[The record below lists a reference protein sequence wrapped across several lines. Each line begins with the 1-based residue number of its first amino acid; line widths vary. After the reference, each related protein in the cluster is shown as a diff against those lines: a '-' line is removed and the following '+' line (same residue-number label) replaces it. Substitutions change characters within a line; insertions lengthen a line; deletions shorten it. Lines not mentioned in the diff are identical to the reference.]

1 MRATSIV
8 DVTPPPCK
16 LPSFCVTGLA
26 SDLAN
31 ITFHTVTLQNINVAN
46 CESQDQDQALLFR
59 FGRFISHL
67 VESDHVTFSAATASV
82 GHIWVQAVNPTQG
95 EPELLIL
102 AGEHEKNVRSDFSI
116 CITAQST
123 HGASTEATVAEKT
136 PFNLLVEHID
146 VDKINISLIL
156 RSDYGGNTAA
166 EHLAALVAAYLRS
179 DSTDAT
185 GGVAGLEPSRVNF
198 TPFLRANN
206 HQANG
211 TNSNSAASR
220 LLHSAFEDC
229 VRQHP
234 NNIAV
239 EYLCRTS
246 SPTPAQR
253 STTAYT
259 RRDVTY
265 AELNTQANDLALE
278 LRLMLQVLK
287 DRWRPVV
294 GDQYAVPL
302 LILPSPELFV
312 AMLAI
317 LKLGHAFSSLPSDA
331 PVERLRAI
339 VDDLGAPVLFG
350 VGPAP
355 WQDVEG
361 SREVFDGIL
370 WVDIIN
376 PSAWRTDF
384 LVDDMPC
391 PSVRCTSEH
400 DICYLFYTSGSTGKP
415 KGVLGPHR
423 AAIAC
428 VESTLHGPLSHLAA
442 GPRLRWLSLSAPSFD
457 PFIIDTFVPLS
468 MGGVVCV
475 AERDLLLTDP
485 EACARELRATA
496 SYAVASLAL
505 LMRPEKMP
513 QLKTL
518 IVGGESVNSRVIEKF
533 ARVHGSRHAED
544 DRYLINAY
552 GPTETTIFMT
562 AEPCTQ
568 ASRSSIIGDA
578 LSSAFCLVVDPG
590 SLDAGKLREK
600 PFGLPGELIVGGPQV
615 ARGYLNRE
623 KETLR
628 AFIPAEQ
635 FPELGL
641 PVGTMLYRTGDKSRV
656 VWSVDGKP
664 SIDFLGRID
673 TDQVKLNG
681 RRVELTEIENV
692 LAGVEGVAAVA
703 VVVVKKPGTGSSHL
717 IAFVSLWPD
726 QDEQAVVARC
736 RAQAERLLP
745 HWMSPET
752 YTTLS
757 QLPWTASGK
766 VDRKTLVR
774 FAVGDEAPVLSHSS
788 NATSQQVK
796 SVDTDKQPMDSS
808 SIVNRGI
815 ITAIG
820 KDAVGLDQST
830 SLLSLGLDS
839 LRAMVLLQR
848 LRDDG
853 IEGLGLSEVL
863 SSETVRDLTNLVQS
877 RMLTATED
885 TIMAMEMQPEKNSEF
900 TNVNGQHKM
909 ATSTSEADNVD
920 VSAIAIDNEEALY
933 ELPNTAKLRH
943 FSHHCLD
950 KCASALALSASDIEQ
965 ILPATN
971 TQVRILYIAT
981 RPGFVDPSRYSGRPQ
996 IEHFVY
1002 DLPLDKLDPA
1012 RFKRAV
1018 NVVLQRH
1025 DCFRA
1030 IFCSVDH
1037 PLFPFAM
1044 CILNKGSER
1053 CKIPTIEIVCNF
1065 DSKDN
1070 ERWQNTIVSS
1080 QRAAEDSMSMDR
1092 PGVTVTWVRSADENR
1107 DIMILS
1113 LSHAIYDGV
1122 MLSHIREEIAAE
1134 YVNPGSKQSGIQGHT
1149 DSTTNLALLPIRAT
1163 VELLLERGDWTE
1175 TMFYWM
1181 KRLGGVPN
1189 FHIGSK
1195 RPIPRVERSL
1205 TQSGV
1210 NEITHMRRSALSSS
1224 ISMQELSK
1232 NATSSLGTTMSSVVQ
1247 AAWVSVLAQ
1256 TIESDKT
1263 SAGLLHAQFGSIVN
1277 GRTTHDL
1284 WRCVAPVLTTVPIH
1298 LPLNLG
1304 GNKENP
1310 TNREVCRML
1319 AAQNTDSLPYIDIP
1333 CTSVEMFEMGHARFD
1348 TVLNLQAYRSGG
1360 SSCGSMT
1367 TEDVTM
1373 REVPGW
1379 DNWHNLLPPF
1389 KEVDVGSVIMME
1401 LWPAFGPQ
1409 GPDWDGKMTLK
1420 STYNTRRP
1428 GYEFLTEEW
1437 MAGMLNA
1444 MEDAL
1449 GVPTTALDLA
1459 NAVSSDSTSSVGTP
1473 SEGGDLARHCR
1484 SYWRH
1489 RIPCS
1494 TFFEY
1499 GAIAEPPQ
1507 IQSCAKSILHHAL
1520 SHNAGELVPLLLEH
1534 GAKVEAKTDHDMT
1547 PFLKAASCG
1556 SVLALEALHAAGC
1569 GIHARDDMQRTALHH
1584 AAVGHSHAVKVLLRS
1599 GLDQRSRRRGQ
1610 NSATSDTC

>member
-1 MRATSIV
+1 MRATSIL

-26 SDLAN
+26 TDLAN
-31 ITFHTVTLQNINVAN
+31 VTAHIVTLQHIGVTN
-46 CESQDQDQALLFR
+46 CEAQAQDQALLYR
-59 FGRFISHL
+59 FGRFISHV
-67 VESDHVTFSAATASV
+67 VESEHATFSAATPSV
-82 GHIWVQAVNPTQG
+82 GRIWVQAVNPIQG
-95 EPELLIL
+95 EPELHIL
-102 AGEHEKNVRSDFSI
+102 ATEHAKTVQSDFSI
-116 CITAQST
+116 LITSQNT
-123 HGASTEATVAEKT
+123 DGASTKATVAEKT
-136 PFNLLVEHID
+136 PFILLVEHIE
-146 VDKINISLIL
+146 VDKINISLSL
-156 RSDYGGNTAA
+156 RRDYGGIIAT
-166 EHLAALVAAYLRS
+166 EHLARLVAAYLKS

-185 GGVAGLEPSRVNF
+185 CGVAGLEPSRVNF
-198 TPFLRANN
+198 APFVRGNTH

-211 TNSNSAASR
+211 ANGHAGSR

-229 VRQHP
+229 VRLHP
-234 NNIAV
+234 DNIAV

-246 SPTPAQR
+246 SPTSAQR
-253 STTAYT
+253 PTTAYI

-265 AELNTQANDLALE
+265 AELNAQADELASE
-278 LRLMLQVLK
+278 LGLMLQVLK
-287 DRWRPVV
+287 DRWRPIS

-302 LILPSPELFV
+302 FIPPRPELFV

-355 WQDVEG
+355 WGEIEG
-361 SREVFDGIL
+361 SREIFDGIL
-370 WVDIIN
+370 WVDIAN

-384 LVDDMPC
+384 LIDDMPD
-391 PSVRCTSEH
+391 PNVRCTNEE

-423 AAIAC
+423 AAVAC
-428 VESTLHGPLSHLAA
+428 VASTLQGPLSHLPV

-457 PFIIDTFVPLS
+457 PFIIDSFVPLS

-513 QLKTL
+513 ELKTL

-533 ARVHGSRHAED
+533 ARVHGSTHADD

-578 LSSAFCLVVDPG
+578 LSSAFCLVVDPD
-590 SLDAGKLREK
+590 SLDAGKLVEK
-600 PFGLPGELIVGGPQV
+600 PFGLAGELVVGGPQV

-623 KETLR
+623 KETSR
-628 AFIPAEQ
+628 AFISAEQ
-635 FPELGL
+635 FPELDL
-641 PVGTMLYRTGDKSRV
+641 PLGTMLYRTGDKSRV
-656 VWSVDGKP
+656 VWSADGKP

-692 LAGVEGVAAVA
+692 LAGAEGVAAVA
-703 VVVVKKPGTGSSHL
+703 VVVVKKPGAGSSHL

-726 QDEQAVVARC
+726 QDEQEVVARC

-745 HWMSPET
+745 QWMSPET
-752 YTTLS
+752 YTTLN

-774 FAVGDEAPVLSHSS
+774 FAVGDEAPVPSHNSDAS
-788 NATSQQVK
+788 SQQVK
-796 SVDTDKQPMDSS
+796 SADTEKQPMDSS

-820 KDAVGLDQST
+820 KDAAGLDPST

-885 TIMAMEMQPEKNSEF
+885 TVMTMETQPEKGSGF
-900 TNVNGQHKM
+900 TNTNGSFVQHKIEI
-909 ATSTSEADNVD
+909 STSEADNID
-920 VSAIAIDNEEALY
+920 VSAIAIDDEEALY

-950 KCASALALSASDIEQ
+950 KCASSLTLMASEIEQ
-965 ILPATN
+965 VLPATN

-981 RPGFVDPSRYSGRPQ
+981 RPGFVDLSRYSGRPQ

-1002 DLPLDKLDPA
+1002 DLPLDKLDPVC
-1012 RFKRAV
+1012 FKRAV

-1030 IFCSVDH
+1030 VFCSVEH

-1044 CILNKGSER
+1044 CILNKESER
-1053 CKIPTIEIVCNF
+1053 SKIPTVEIVCNF
-1065 DSKDN
+1065 DSKDS
-1070 ERWQNTIVSS
+1070 ERWQNTIVSC

-1092 PGVTVTWVRSADENR
+1092 PGVTVTWVRSADGNR

-1134 YVNPGSKQSGIQGHT
+1134 YVNPGSTPSGIQGHT
-1149 DSTTNLALLPIRAT
+1149 DSATNLALLPIRAT
-1163 VELLLERGDWTE
+1163 VELLLNRGDWTE

-1189 FHIGSK
+1189 FHIGPK
-1195 RPIPRVERSL
+1195 RPVPRVERSL
-1205 TQSGV
+1205 AQSGV
-1210 NEITHMRRSALSSS
+1210 NEITHMRRSALTSSL
-1224 ISMQELSK
+1224 SMQELS
-1232 NATSSLGTTMSSVVQ
+1232 NSATSSLGTTMASVVQ

-1256 TIESDKT
+1256 TTEAD
-1263 SAGLLHAQFGSIVN
+1263 GLLHAQFGSIVN
-1277 GRTTHDL
+1277 GRTTQDL

-1298 LPLNLG
+1298 LPLSLG
-1304 GNKENP
+1304 GNKKNP

-1319 AAQNTDSLPYIDIP
+1319 AAQNTDALPYIDIP

-1360 SSCGSMT
+1360 SSSGSIK
-1367 TEDVTM
+1367 DVTM
-1373 REVPGW
+1373 RDLPGW

-1420 STYNTRRP
+1420 ATYNTRRP

-1449 GVPTTALDLA
+1449 VRILA
-1459 NAVSSDSTSSVGTP
+1459 HP
-1473 SEGGDLARHCR
+1473 
-1484 SYWRH
+1484 
-1489 RIPCS
+1489 
-1494 TFFEY
+1494 
-1499 GAIAEPPQ
+1499 
-1507 IQSCAKSILHHAL
+1507 
-1520 SHNAGELVPLLLEH
+1520 
-1534 GAKVEAKTDHDMT
+1534 
-1547 PFLKAASCG
+1547 
-1556 SVLALEALHAAGC
+1556 
-1569 GIHARDDMQRTALHH
+1569 DDEFYVR
-1584 AAVGHSHAVKVLLRS
+1584 
-1599 GLDQRSRRRGQ
+1599 
-1610 NSATSDTC
+1610 

>member
-1 MRATSIV
+1 MRATSIL

-26 SDLAN
+26 ADLAN
-31 ITFHTVTLQNINVAN
+31 VTTHTVTLKHIGIGN
-46 CESQDQDQALLFR
+46 CESQDQALLYR
-59 FGRFISHL
+59 FGRFISH
-67 VESDHVTFSAATASV
+67 VVDSDHVTFSAATPSV

-95 EPELLIL
+95 EPELQIL
-102 AGEHEKNVRSDFSI
+102 EGDYEKTVQSDFSI
-116 CITAQST
+116 CITAHNT
-123 HGASTEATVAEKT
+123 HGPSTEATVAEKT
-136 PFNLLVEHID
+136 PFILLVEHVD
-146 VDKINISLIL
+146 VEKINISLSL
-156 RSDYGGNTAA
+156 RSDYGGKIAT
-166 EHLAALVAAYLRS
+166 EHLANLVAAYLKS
-179 DSTDAT
+179 DSIDAT
-185 GGVAGLEPSRVNF
+185 GGVAGLAPSRVNF
-198 TPFLRANN
+198 APFSRGKN

-211 TNSNSAASR
+211 ANGHAPSHH

-234 NNIAV
+234 DNIAV
-239 EYLCRTS
+239 EYLWRA
-246 SPTPAQR
+246 SPTSAQKFA
-253 STTAYT
+253 TAYT

-265 AELNTQANDLALE
+265 AELNDQANQLASE
-278 LRLMLQVLK
+278 LGLMLQVLK
-287 DRWRPVV
+287 DRWRPVL

-302 LILPSPELFV
+302 FILPSPELFV
-312 AMLAI
+312 AMLAV

-331 PVERLRAI
+331 PVERLRALI
-339 VDDLGAPVLFG
+339 DDLGAPVLFG
-350 VGPAP
+350 VGPPP
-355 WQDVEG
+355 WGDPEG
-361 SREVFDGIL
+361 SQDVFDGIL
-370 WVDIIN
+370 WVDIAN
-376 PSAWRTDF
+376 PSAWRRDF
-384 LVDDMPC
+384 LIDDTPSL
-391 PSVRCTSEH
+391 SVRPTSEE

-423 AAIAC
+423 AAVAC
-428 VESTLHGPLSHLAA
+428 VESTLQGPLSHLPA

-457 PFIIDTFVPLS
+457 PFIIDTFMPLS

-485 EACARELRATA
+485 ETCARELRATA

-513 QLKTL
+513 ELKTL

-533 ARVHGSRHAED
+533 ARVHGSTHAED

-578 LSSAFCLVVDPG
+578 LSSAFCLVVD
-590 SLDAGKLREK
+590 SDALDAGKLREK
-600 PFGLPGELIVGGPQV
+600 PFGLAGELVVGGPQV

-623 KETLR
+623 KETSR
-628 AFIPAEQ
+628 AFISAEQ
-635 FPELGL
+635 FPELDL
-641 PVGTMLYRTGDKSRV
+641 PLGTMLYRTGDKSRV
-656 VWSVDGKP
+656 VWSADGKP

-692 LAGVEGVAAVA
+692 LAGGEGVAAVA
-703 VVVVKKPGTGSSHL
+703 VVVVKKPGAGSSHL
-717 IAFVSLWPD
+717 IAFLSLWPD
-726 QDEQAVVARC
+726 QDEQDVVSRC
-736 RAQAERLLP
+736 QAQAERLLP

-752 YTTLS
+752 YTTLN

-774 FAVGDEAPVLSHSS
+774 FAIGDEAPVASHSS

-796 SVDTDKQPMDSS
+796 SADTEKQPMDSS

-815 ITAIG
+815 IAAIG
-820 KDAVGLDQST
+820 KDAAGLDPNT

-863 SSETVRDLTNLVQS
+863 SSETIRDLTNLVRS

-885 TIMAMEMQPEKNSEF
+885 TVMTMETQPEKRSLN
-900 TNVNGQHKM
+900 NANGQHKM
-909 ATSTSEADNVD
+909 ETSTSEADNVD
-920 VSAIAIDNEEALY
+920 VSAIAIDDEESLY

-950 KCASALALSASDIEQ
+950 KCASALAVNASDIEQ
-965 ILPATN
+965 VLPATN

-996 IEHFVY
+996 IEHFLY
-1002 DLPLDKLDPA
+1002 DLPLDKLDPV

-1025 DCFRA
+1025 DCFRT

-1037 PLFPFAM
+1037 PMFPFAM
-1044 CILNKGSER
+1044 CILNKESER
-1053 CKIPTIEIVCNF
+1053 SKIPAVEIVCDF

-1092 PGVTVTWVRSADENR
+1092 PGVTVTWVRSAGDNR
-1107 DIMILS
+1107 EIMILS

-1134 YVNPGSKQSGIQGHT
+1134 YVNRGSTPSGIRGHT
-1149 DSTTNLALLPIRAT
+1149 DSATNLALLSIRAT

-1195 RPIPRVERSL
+1195 RPVPRVERSL
-1205 TQSGV
+1205 AQSGV

-1224 ISMQELSK
+1224 LSMQELSQS
-1232 NATSSLGTTMSSVVQ
+1232 ATSSLGTTMASVVQ

-1256 TIESDKT
+1256 TIETD
-1263 SAGLLHAQFGSIVN
+1263 GLLHAQFGSIVN
-1277 GRTTHDL
+1277 GRTTQDL

-1298 LPLNLG
+1298 LPLGLG
-1304 GNKENP
+1304 ENKQNP

-1319 AAQNTDSLPYIDIP
+1319 TAQNTDALPYIDVP
-1333 CTSVEMFEMGHARFD
+1333 CPSVDMFEMGHARFD

-1360 SSCGSMT
+1360 SSAT
-1367 TEDVTM
+1367 TKDDVTM
-1373 REVPGW
+1373 RDLPGW

-1409 GPDWDGKMTLK
+1409 GLDWDGKMTLK
-1420 STYNTRRP
+1420 ATYNTRSP

-1437 MAGMLNA
+1437 MGGMLNA

-1449 GVPTTALDLA
+1449 VRILEQPDEEFY
-1459 NAVSSDSTSSVGTP
+1459 VG
-1473 SEGGDLARHCR
+1473 
-1484 SYWRH
+1484 
-1489 RIPCS
+1489 
-1494 TFFEY
+1494 
-1499 GAIAEPPQ
+1499 
-1507 IQSCAKSILHHAL
+1507 
-1520 SHNAGELVPLLLEH
+1520 
-1534 GAKVEAKTDHDMT
+1534 
-1547 PFLKAASCG
+1547 
-1556 SVLALEALHAAGC
+1556 
-1569 GIHARDDMQRTALHH
+1569 
-1584 AAVGHSHAVKVLLRS
+1584 
-1599 GLDQRSRRRGQ
+1599 
-1610 NSATSDTC
+1610 

>member
-8 DVTPPPCK
+8 DGTPPPCK

-31 ITFHTVTLQNINVAN
+31 VTFHTVTLQNISVAN
-46 CESQDQDQALLFR
+46 CESQDQDQALLYR

-67 VESDHVTFSAATASV
+67 AESDHVTFSAATPSV
-82 GHIWVQAVNPTQG
+82 GRIWVQAVNPTQG
-95 EPELLIL
+95 ELELHIL
-102 AGEHEKNVRSDFSI
+102 ASEHEKTVKSDFSI

-123 HGASTEATVAEKT
+123 YGASTEATVAGKT
-136 PFNLLVEHID
+136 PFSLLVEHID

-166 EHLAALVAAYLRS
+166 EHLAALVATYLRS

-206 HQANG
+206 HQVNG
-211 TNSNSAASR
+211 TNGNPTASR

-253 STTAYT
+253 PTTAYT

-265 AELNTQANDLALE
+265 AELNTEANDLALE
-278 LRLMLQVLK
+278 LRVMLQVLK

-294 GDQYAVPL
+294 RDQYAVPL

-339 VDDLGAPVLFG
+339 VDDLGAPLLFG

-355 WQDVEG
+355 WGDLEG
-361 SREVFDGIL
+361 SQEVFDGIL
-370 WVDIIN
+370 WVDITN
-376 PSAWRTDF
+376 SSAWRRDL

-391 PSVRCTSEH
+391 TSVRFTSE
-400 DICYLFYTSGSTGKP
+400 DDTCYLFYTSGSTGKP

-423 AAIAC
+423 AAVAC
-428 VESTLHGPLSHLAA
+428 VESTLHGPLSHLPA

-513 QLKTL
+513 ELKTL

-533 ARVHGSRHAED
+533 ARVHGSSHAED

-578 LSSAFCLVVDPG
+578 LSSAFCLVVDPD

-600 PFGLPGELIVGGPQV
+600 PFGLAGELIVGGPQV

-623 KETLR
+623 KETSR
-628 AFIPAEQ
+628 AFLSAKQ

-656 VWSVDGKP
+656 VWSADGKP

-692 LAGVEGVAAVA
+692 LAGVDGVAAVA
-703 VVVVKKPGTGSSHL
+703 VVVVKKPGAGSSHL

-726 QDEQAVVARC
+726 QDEQDVVVRC

-752 YTTLS
+752 YTTLN

-774 FAVGDEAPVLSHSS
+774 FAVGDEVPAPSHSS

-796 SVDTDKQPMDSS
+796 SVDTEKEPMDSS
-808 SIVNRGI
+808 SIVSRGI

-820 KDAVGLDQST
+820 KDAAGLDQST

-853 IEGLGLSEVL
+853 IEGLSLSEVL

-877 RMLTATED
+877 RMLTAIED
-885 TIMAMEMQPEKNSEF
+885 TVMAMETQLEEDSDF
-900 TNVNGQHKM
+900 SNVNRQHKM
-909 ATSTSEADNVD
+909 AASTSEVDNVD
-920 VSAIAIDNEEALY
+920 VSAIAIDDEEALY

-950 KCASALALSASDIEQ
+950 KCASALALTASDIEQ
-965 ILPATN
+965 VLPATN

-1018 NVVLQRH
+1018 NVVFQRH

-1044 CILNKGSER
+1044 CILNKESQR
-1053 CKIPTIEIVCNF
+1053 CKIPTVEIVCNF

-1092 PGVTVTWVRSADENR
+1092 PGVTVTWVRSADGNR

-1134 YVNPGSKQSGIQGHT
+1134 YVNPGSQPSGIQGHT
-1149 DSTTNLALLPIRAT
+1149 DSATNLALLPIRAT
-1163 VELLLERGDWTE
+1163 VELLLERSDWTE

-1195 RPIPRVERSL
+1195 RPVPRVERSL
-1205 TQSGV
+1205 AQSGV

-1224 ISMQELSK
+1224 MSMQELSK

-1256 TIESDKT
+1256 TTEAD
-1263 SAGLLHAQFGSIVN
+1263 GLLHAQFGSIVN
-1277 GRTTHDL
+1277 GRTTQDL

-1298 LPLNLG
+1298 LPLSLG
-1304 GNKENP
+1304 GNKKNP

-1319 AAQNTDSLPYIDIP
+1319 AAQNTDALPYIDIP

-1360 SSCGSMT
+1360 SSRGSMT

-1373 REVPGW
+1373 RDLPGW

-1420 STYNTRRP
+1420 ATYNTRRP

-1449 GVPTTALDLA
+1449 VRILA
-1459 NAVSSDSTSSVGTP
+1459 QPDEEFYV
-1473 SEGGDLARHCR
+1473 R
-1484 SYWRH
+1484 
-1489 RIPCS
+1489 
-1494 TFFEY
+1494 
-1499 GAIAEPPQ
+1499 
-1507 IQSCAKSILHHAL
+1507 
-1520 SHNAGELVPLLLEH
+1520 
-1534 GAKVEAKTDHDMT
+1534 
-1547 PFLKAASCG
+1547 
-1556 SVLALEALHAAGC
+1556 
-1569 GIHARDDMQRTALHH
+1569 
-1584 AAVGHSHAVKVLLRS
+1584 
-1599 GLDQRSRRRGQ
+1599 
-1610 NSATSDTC
+1610 

>member
-1 MRATSIV
+1 MRATSIL

-26 SDLAN
+26 TYLAN
-31 ITFHTVTLQNINVAN
+31 VTTHTVALQHIAVAH
-46 CESQDQDQALLFR
+46 CESQDRALLYR
-59 FGRFISHL
+59 FGRFISHV
-67 VESDHVTFSAATASV
+67 VECDHVTFSAATPSV
-82 GHIWVQAVNPTQG
+82 GRIWVQAVNPPQG
-95 EPELLIL
+95 EPELHIL
-102 AGEHEKNVRSDFSI
+102 AGGHEKTVQSDFSI
-116 CITAQST
+116 CITAQNT
-123 HGASTEATVAEKT
+123 HAASTEATVAEKT
-136 PFNLLVEHID
+136 PFILLVEHIE
-146 VDKINISLIL
+146 VDKINISLSL
-156 RSDYGGNTAA
+156 RSDYGGTIAA
-166 EHLAALVAAYLRS
+166 EHLAVLVAAYLKS

-185 GGVAGLEPSRVNF
+185 GGVAGLAPSRVNF
-198 TPFLRANN
+198 APFLRD
-206 HQANG
+206 QANG
-211 TNSNSAASR
+211 ANGNAASH

-234 NNIAV
+234 DNIAV

-246 SPTPAQR
+246 PTSAQR
-253 STTAYT
+253 STTTTYT

-265 AELNTQANDLALE
+265 AELNAEANELALE
-278 LRLMLQVLK
+278 LGLMLQVLK
-287 DRWRPVV
+287 DKWRPVS

-339 VDDLGAPVLFG
+339 IDDLGAPVLFG

-355 WQDVEG
+355 WGDLAG
-361 SREVFDGIL
+361 SREAFDGIL
-370 WVDIIN
+370 WVDIAS
-376 PSAWRTDF
+376 PSAWRRDF
-384 LVDDMPC
+384 LIDDMPSL
-391 PSVRCTSEH
+391 SVRRTSEE

-423 AAIAC
+423 AAVTC
-428 VESTLHGPLSHLAA
+428 VASTLQGPLSHLPA

-468 MGGVVCV
+468 IGGVVCV

-513 QLKTL
+513 ELKTL

-533 ARVHGSRHAED
+533 ARVHGSTHAED

-578 LSSAFCLVVDPG
+578 LSSAFCLVVDPD

-600 PFGLPGELIVGGPQV
+600 PFGLSGELVVGGPQV
-615 ARGYLNRE
+615 AQGYLNRE
-623 KETLR
+623 KETSR
-628 AFIPAEQ
+628 AFISACQ
-635 FPELGL
+635 FPELDL
-641 PVGTMLYRTGDKSRV
+641 PLGRMLYRTGDKSRV
-656 VWSVDGKP
+656 VWSADGKP

-673 TDQVKLNG
+673 ADQVKLNG

-692 LAGVEGVAAVA
+692 LAGAEGVAAVA
-703 VVVVKKPGTGSSHL
+703 VVVVKKPGVGSSHL

-726 QDEQAVVARC
+726 QDEKDVVARC

-752 YTTLS
+752 YTILN

-774 FAVGDEAPVLSHSS
+774 VAVADEAPVPSHSS

-796 SVDTDKQPMDSS
+796 SADTEKQPMDSS

-820 KDAVGLDQST
+820 KDVADLDPNT
-830 SLLSLGLDS
+830 PLLSLGLDS

-853 IEGLGLSEVL
+853 IEVLGLSEVL

-877 RMLTATED
+877 RLLTATED
-885 TIMAMEMQPEKNSEF
+885 TVMTMKTQPEKRFDF
-900 TNVNGQHKM
+900 TNENGQHKM
-909 ATSTSEADNVD
+909 ETSTSEADNVD
-920 VSAIAIDNEEALY
+920 VSAIAIDDEEALY
-933 ELPNTAKLRH
+933 ELSNTAKLRH
-943 FSHHCLD
+943 FSHHCRD
-950 KCASALALSASDIEQ
+950 KCASSLALTASDIEQ
-965 ILPATN
+965 VLPATN

-981 RPGFVDPSRYSGRPQ
+981 RHGFVDPSRYSGRPQ

-1002 DLPLDKLDPA
+1002 DLPLDKLDPV

-1025 DCFRA
+1025 DCFRTV
-1030 IFCSVDH
+1030 FCNVNH

-1044 CILNKGSER
+1044 CILNKESER
-1053 CKIPTIEIVCNF
+1053 WKIPTVEIVCNF
-1065 DSKDN
+1065 DNKDN
-1070 ERWQNTIVSS
+1070 ERWQNTIASC
-1080 QRAAEDSMSMDR
+1080 QQAAEHSMSMDQA
-1092 PGVTVTWVRSADENR
+1092 GVTVTWVRSADGNR
-1107 DIMILS
+1107 DIMVLS
-1113 LSHAIYDGV
+1113 LSHAIYDGI
-1122 MLSHIREEIAAE
+1122 MLSHIREGIATE
-1134 YVNPGSKQSGIQGHT
+1134 YVNPGSTPSGIQGHT
-1149 DSTTNLALLPIRAT
+1149 DSGTNLALLPIRAT

-1195 RPIPRVERSL
+1195 RPVPHVERSL
-1205 TQSGV
+1205 AQSGV

-1224 ISMQELSK
+1224 LSMQELSK
-1232 NATSSLGTTMSSVVQ
+1232 SATSSLGTTMASVVQ

-1256 TIESDKT
+1256 TIEAADIS
-1263 SAGLLHAQFGSIVN
+1263 SGGLLHAQFGSIVN
-1277 GRTTHDL
+1277 GRTTQDL

-1298 LPLNLG
+1298 LPLSLG
-1304 GNKENP
+1304 GKKKNP

-1319 AAQNTDSLPYIDIP
+1319 AAQNTDALPYIDVP
-1333 CTSVEMFEMGHARFD
+1333 CPSVEMFEMGHARFD
-1348 TVLNLQAYRSGG
+1348 TVLNLQAYRSCGG
-1360 SSCGSMT
+1360 SSAT
-1367 TEDVTM
+1367 KDDVTM
-1373 REVPGW
+1373 RDLPGW

-1409 GPDWDGKMTLK
+1409 GPDWYDRMTLK
-1420 STYNTRRP
+1420 ATYNTRRP

-1449 GVPTTALDLA
+1449 VRILA
-1459 NAVSSDSTSSVGTP
+1459 QPDEEFYV
-1473 SEGGDLARHCR
+1473 R
-1484 SYWRH
+1484 
-1489 RIPCS
+1489 
-1494 TFFEY
+1494 
-1499 GAIAEPPQ
+1499 
-1507 IQSCAKSILHHAL
+1507 
-1520 SHNAGELVPLLLEH
+1520 
-1534 GAKVEAKTDHDMT
+1534 
-1547 PFLKAASCG
+1547 
-1556 SVLALEALHAAGC
+1556 
-1569 GIHARDDMQRTALHH
+1569 
-1584 AAVGHSHAVKVLLRS
+1584 
-1599 GLDQRSRRRGQ
+1599 
-1610 NSATSDTC
+1610 